1 MTLQALVKTAPVT
14 LVLVSLCVS
23 VFVLQAL
30 YGVNVED
37 PSTQDIIRFG
47 ANFLPLTL
55 QEPYRL
61 VSAGFVHIGFIHL
74 LFNMFALFGFG
85 RVCETIIG
93 RLWFLLLF
101 LNAVVAG
108 NLASLVDSWYG
119 YQENGNFVVSAGASG
134 GIMGIGT
141 VLLILAFSKH
151 PKGICLNRKNL
162 ITVMSI
168 NLLLG
173 FVIPFIDNAAH
184 LGGAFCGLVFAL
196 VLSYV
201 PKTLKVWA
209 IMTPVSFVFI
219 FGWIASTVGI

>member
-1 MTLQALVKTAPVT
+1 MTLKALFKSTPVT
-14 LVLVSLCVS
+14 VFLITLCVLVAVI
-23 VFVLQAL
+23 QAML
-30 YGVNVED
+30 GVNIEN
-37 PSTQDIIRFG
+37 PSTQDIIKFG
-47 ANFLPLTL
+47 ANFLPLTF

-85 RVCETIIG
+85 RICEAIIG
-93 RLWFLLLF
+93 RWWFLMVF
-101 LNAVVAG
+101 LSAVVAG
-108 NLASLVDSWYG
+108 NLASLVSAWHG
-119 YQENGNFVVSAGASG
+119 YQTTGNFAVSAGASG

-141 VLLILAFSKH
+141 VLLILALSKH
-151 PKGICLNRKNL
+151 PKSIYLNQKNL
-162 ITVMSI
+162 IIVMSI

-201 PKTLKVWA
+201 PRMLTVCA
-209 IMTPVSFVFI
+209 VIMPMVFVLL
-219 FGWIASTVGI
+219 FGWIGVAVGI